1 MTGSRCGPFT
11 TDNQNRSECSERF
24 SYGIA
29 AQTLILGCVKSKRR
43 ENNAPKEWDKYME
56 KFVCPCCGCRTLDE
70 RGVYDICPVCFW
82 EDDAYLVVNNGEL
95 KGVRVDNDI
104 PDEALLDVPS
114 GANNGLTLRE
124 GRKNYRKFGACDEKM
139 KRHVRK
145 PKENELP
152 QGKTD
157 DFL

>member
-1 MTGSRCGPFT
+1 MSRSQQ
-11 TDNQNRSECSERF
+11 DNQNRSECSERF

-29 AQTLILGCVKSKRR
+29 AQTLILSCVKLKCR

-114 GANNGLTLRE
+114 GANDGLTLRE

-139 KRHVRK
+139 MRYVRK

-152 QGKTD
+152 
-157 DFL
+157 